1 MKAMINK
8 EYKKVQDKVAK
19 TRGSYQFAQRKAAK
33 VNNAFYSL
41 RSILGY
47 NWPIFFILLG
57 GR

>member
-1 MKAMINK
+1 MKAKVDK
-8 EYKKVQDKVAK
+8 EYKRLQDKIAK
-19 TRGSYQFAQRKAAK
+19 TRGNYQFAQKKAAK